1 MLAITKHIAI
11 TGVLCAAFAGLAPVA
26 TAHDCSYDGVAGRY
40 GFTSSGSIVSP
51 AVGPFVAVGEVT
63 FTRLGTITGSQVTS
77 IAGTLFTETIE
88 ATYTVNPDCTGSAT
102 VSIYHGSTLARTT
115 DLHIVWDQHQTE
127 ARGLFLRAGTAIS
140 ISAHKMFGDD

>member
-1 MLAITKHIAI
+1 MLPKSKHIAMA
-11 TGVLCAAFAGLAPVA
+11 GVMCAAFVVLAPVA
-26 TAHDCSYDGVAGRY
+26 AAHDCSYDGVAGRY

-63 FTRLGTITGSQVTS
+63 FTRSGTITGSQVTS

-88 ATYTVNPDCTGSAT
+88 ATYTVNADCTGSAT

-115 DLHIVWDQHQTE
+115 DLHIVWDEHQTE
-127 ARGLFLRAGTAIS
+127 ARGLFLRSGTAIS
-140 ISAHKMFGDD
+140 IAARKMFGDD